1 MAQESTVENL
11 KVAGISL
18 ASRLILG
25 TGGATSHQSI
35 EESILASRTDM
46 VTVAIRRYR
55 PSSDKSSLYSLLA
68 DKGLHILPNTAG
80 CFTAK
85 EAVVTAELARE
96 ALSSDLIK
104 LEVIS
109 DSRTLLPEPIELIK
123 AAEELVERGF
133 RVFAYTN
140 DDPILGRILESTGVS
155 AVMPLGSPIGSGLGI
170 RNPHNIEMM
179 REYVSVPMI
188 MDAGIGT
195 ASDAALAMELGCD
208 AVLVASA
215 ITKAEDPPAMA
226 RAMSLAVESGY
237 IAFRAATASDCP
249 KSRAPDGALHVCL
262 SCLDSTHKIETLCQ
276 VCGDGGRECAAGPM
290 QVGSGD
296 PGSAEF
302 QNAIAVA

>member
-1 MAQESTVENL
+1 MTHESTVENL

-35 EESILASRTDM
+35 EESILASGTDM

-55 PSSDKSSLYSLLA
+55 PSSNKSSLYSLLA

-96 ALSSDLIK
+96 ALSSNLIK

-133 RVFAYTN
+133 KVFAYTN

-179 REYVSVPMI
+179 REYVTVPMI

-237 IAFRAATASDCP
+237 IAFRA
-249 KSRAPDGALHVCL
+249 
-262 SCLDSTHKIETLCQ
+262 
-276 VCGDGGRECAAGPM
+276 GRIARRRH
-290 QVGSGD
+290 
-296 PGSAEF
+296 
-302 QNAIAVA
+302 AVASTPDEGRPDL